1 MTQYKD
7 KVELQKKILAAEEF
21 ADNIKGIQIHRM
33 NSMWYD
39 DRPQDTEKHSVTDTE
54 YMSGKIERTLHDG
67 TKVVFDSA
75 ENITDNSSNSTNLKV
90 FVKDITNGNITLVS
104 SNEPGNAFYNHISP
118 E

>member
-1 MTQYKD
+1 MTQYKS

-67 TKVVFDSA
+67 TRIVLVEGATGEK
-75 ENITDNSSNSTNLKV
+75 
-90 FVKDITNGNITLVS
+90 LVS
-104 SNEPGNAFYNHISP
+104 TIEAQLTDRGEAL
-118 E
+118 

>member
-39 DRPQDTEKHSVTDTE
+39 DRPQDTENGSVTDIT
-54 YMSGKIERTLHDG
+54 YNDGRIEREKDG
-67 TKVVFDSA
+67 KLIHTFGKKLEGDA
-75 ENITDNSSNSTNLKV
+75 LIQKYLTN
-90 FVKDITNGNITLVS
+90 
-104 SNEPGNAFYNHISP
+104 NA
-118 E
+118 

>member
-67 TKVVFDSA
+67 TKVVLVEGA
-75 ENITDNSSNSTNLKV
+75 TGEK
-90 FVKDITNGNITLVS
+90 LVS
-104 SNEPGNAFYNHISP
+104 TIEAQLTDRGEAL
-118 E
+118 

>member
-67 TKVVFDSA
+67 TKVVLVEGA
-75 ENITDNSSNSTNLKV
+75 TGEK
-90 FVKDITNGNITLVS
+90 LVS
-104 SNEPGNAFYNHISP
+104 TIEAQLTDRG
-118 E
+118 ETL

>member
-67 TKVVFDSA
+67 TRIVLVEGATGEK
-75 ENITDNSSNSTNLKV
+75 
-90 FVKDITNGNITLVS
+90 LVS
-104 SNEPGNAFYNHISP
+104 TIEAQLTDRGEAL
-118 E
+118 